1 MAKVQKGPHKSFK
14 IREKMVHKGNI
25 LEQEGGRVE
34 DKYQVQPDS
43 MRREKERGERK
54 SYQT

>member
-1 MAKVQKGPHKSFK
+1 
-14 IREKMVHKGNI
+14 MVHKGNI